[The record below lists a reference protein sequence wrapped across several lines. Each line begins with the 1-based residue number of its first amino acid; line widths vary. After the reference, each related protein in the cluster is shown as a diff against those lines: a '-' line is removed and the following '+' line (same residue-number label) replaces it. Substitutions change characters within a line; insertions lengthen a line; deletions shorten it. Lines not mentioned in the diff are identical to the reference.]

1 MWDKCLSTRAK
12 YIQKLMQRGKNGNS
26 NEGSNV
32 TCIMLEQVENADF
45 ELSKYTEYSTCRGRT
60 CVYKA

>member
-1 MWDKCLSTRAK
+1 MSKRGKEVIMWDKCLSTRAK

-45 ELSKYTEYSTCRGRT
+45 ELS
-60 CVYKA
+60 

>member
-12 YIQKLMQRGKNGNS
+12 YIQKLMQSGKNGNS

-45 ELSKYTEYSTCRGRT
+45 ELS
-60 CVYKA
+60 